1 MEEQVLQLVEGT
13 LRPDSTVIRS
23 SEHAL
28 NALYPNPQ
36 FPFALLAIATNT
48 GIGISSRKAALTTL
62 KTYISGTWSPVFD
75 ETFLGNLYLDSQA
88 KSQIRDQVFNLAVTQ
103 DAHQDPAA
111 GELYKIAASVTS
123 RIATADFPD
132 EWPNLLSSLLGFIS
146 TSESDST
153 IQSSLTVLADLI
165 DAALTE
171 DQFFGA
177 ARDLVN
183 SLYHVAA
190 NANLSLTTRALS
202 LNVFQA
208 CFGTL
213 EMVLAQHG
221 KAVRAFLDESLKSW
235 VAFLIS
241 VLREPLPPVV
251 QAGTPGKLDLRR
263 GVITL
268 QVQATKTLDKI
279 RHVYSAG
286 LTPYSLDLFQVFWE
300 RLHAVAVEYT
310 QFFVTGQEE
319 GNLQGDDGLPCSL
332 DALVM
337 EEIDFF
343 STLLKAPP
351 VRAELDKQ
359 LQHGTFVQDL
369 LRVLAQYSCVPDEG
383 AEMWEADPEIYL
395 TEMNLVS
402 TNYTARSACADLVTR
417 ALYGWLK
424 ENLFEAM
431 LLFDPSKT
439 SSSWKEKEA
448 FLFLLNQA
456 LNEADMASA
465 TLPQEL
471 VARLMEQ
478 ASRALQDSSSYVRAG
493 AHLALGSLFMVA
505 GDGFVDAAAGA
516 FANAITSAT
525 SDESDAV
532 KVACF
537 SAFADY
543 IHALPARAAVLLQ
556 LSAIDSVAEFIHSH
570 DIKECFEDAEE
581 IKSTLIIA
589 LRDAMLIDTSK
600 LDQTTAIDSFFILA
614 SNGATTDNTTIVILS
629 TESFERIV
637 ESVASHGEETFTRF
651 CSRTLPVL
659 TGAFDVADMT
669 QESNLTNL
677 AAELV
682 SVLAEF
688 GCESLP
694 GGFVAAL
701 MPKLQRVLMTATADS
716 LVQPATRAVQYMLS
730 KGTDQFVKWK
740 DQHGTSSLEITL
752 AIINR
757 LLNAPEVDENA
768 AQEVGG
774 LATAV
779 VEKYGPEAL
788 GPYLV
793 ELLRALATRL
803 ATAERIQFIQSL
815 CMVFVSLSTT
825 TAADVVT
832 FLSQLDLNGRSGLD
846 VVLTKWLENSVLFAG
861 FEDVRKNIVA
871 LSKLFDLQD
880 ERIKQIGVKG
890 ELIVENTGRIKTR
903 SQAKLN
909 PDRYTTIPADLKIL
923 KLLVDELVNAVS
935 ASKAVRDE
943 LMNFAESD
951 GTAAQDRTHDDEA
964 VEYLA
969 TWFRAKGAE
978 PGFQD
983 RFALLTADE
992 QQKLKSLLG

>member
-1 MEEQVLQLVEGT
+1 MDRQVLQLVEGT
-13 LRPDSTVIRS
+13 LRPDSTVIRN
-23 SEHAL
+23 SEQGL
-28 NALYPNPQ
+28 NALYPNAQ

-48 GIGISSRKAALTTL
+48 GIAISSRQAALTTL

-75 ETFLGNLYLDSQA
+75 ETFLGNVYLDSQA
-88 KSQIRDQVFNLAVTQ
+88 KGQIRDQVFNLAVTQ
-103 DAHQDPAA
+103 DAQQGTA
-111 GELYKIAASVTS
+111 ELYKIAASVTS
-123 RIATADFPD
+123 RIAAADFPD
-132 EWPNLLSSLLGFIS
+132 QWPNLLSSLLGLIS
-146 TSESDST
+146 TSGSDST

-171 DQFFGA
+171 DQFFSV
-177 ARDLVN
+177 ARDLVD

-190 NANLSLTTRALS
+190 NSNLSLLTRALS
-202 LNVFQA
+202 LNVFQS

-213 EMVLAQHG
+213 EMVLADHG
-221 KAVRAFLDESLKSW
+221 KAVRAFLDESLKTW

-241 VLREPLPPVV
+241 VLREPLPSFV
-251 QAGTPGKLDLRR
+251 QAGASPGKADLRR

-286 LTPYSLDLFQVFWE
+286 LTPYSVDLFQVFWD
-300 RLHAVAVEYT
+300 RLNAVVPEYM
-310 QFFVTGQEE
+310 QFFVTGQEQ

-351 VRAELDKQ
+351 VRTELDKQ

-369 LRVLAQYSCVPDEG
+369 IRVLAQYSCVPDEG

-395 TEMNLVS
+395 TEMSLVS

-417 ALYGWLK
+417 ALYAWLK
-424 ENLFEAM
+424 EGLFEAM

-439 SSSWKEKEA
+439 STSWKEKEA
-448 FLFLLNQA
+448 FLFLLNQT

-465 TLPQEL
+465 ILSQGL
-471 VARLMEQ
+471 VSRLMEQ
-478 ASRALQDSSSYVRAG
+478 ASTSLQDSNPYVRAG
-493 AHLALGSLFMVA
+493 AQLVLGSLFIVA
-505 GDGFVDAAAGA
+505 GDEFVDAGASA
-516 FANAITSAT
+516 FANAITYAT
-525 SDESDAV
+525 NDESDAV

-537 SAFADY
+537 SAFPDY
-543 IHALPARAAVLLQ
+543 IQALPARASVPLQ
-556 LSAIDSVAEFIHSH
+556 RGAIDAVAEFIHSH
-570 DIKECFEDAEE
+570 DIKEDFEDAEE
-581 IKSTLIIA
+581 IKSSLIIA
-589 LRDAMLIDTSK
+589 VRDAMMIDTLT
-600 LDQTTAIDSFFILA
+600 LDQTSAIDSFFILA
-614 SNGATTDNTTIVILS
+614 SNGATTDNTTIFHLS
-629 TESFERIV
+629 TESFESIV
-637 ESVASHGEETFTRF
+637 ESVASHGEETFSRF

-669 QESNLTNL
+669 EESNLTNL

-688 GCESLP
+688 GCQPLP
-694 GGFVAAL
+694 DGFVAGL
-701 MPKLQRVLMTATADS
+701 MPKLQRVLMTATVDS

-740 DQHGTSSLEITL
+740 DQSGTSSLEVVLT
-752 AIINR
+752 IINR
-757 LLNAPEVDENA
+757 LLHAPEVDENA

-774 LATAV
+774 LASAV
-779 VEKYGPEAL
+779 VEKYGPDAL

-832 FLSQLDLNGRSGLD
+832 FLSQLDINGQKGVQ

-880 ERIKQIGVKG
+880 DRIKQVGVNG
-890 ELIVENTGRIKTR
+890 DLIVENTGRIKTR

-923 KLLVDELVNAVS
+923 KLLVEELDEPAAIDLS
-935 ASKAVRDE
+935 SKAVRDE
-943 LMNFAESD
+943 LMNFAEQ
-951 GTAAQDRTHDDEA
+951 GGANDRAHDNEA

-969 TWFRAKGAE
+969 AWFRAKGAE

-983 RFALLTADE
+983 RFVLLSVEE
-992 QQKLKSLLG
+992 QQKLKNLLG